1 MRKLFIP
8 LLLCSALEANEKNGF
23 FIEAG
28 FETGLLEGTQTQE
41 KNYTTT
47 QTTTKTTTNNYNYLP
62 LNSILQRATNLFK
75 DADISKLSFSS
86 LSPVRASLDLSGH
99 LTIENFLPYNLNNVK
114 LSFTDAQGN
123 VIDLGVIETLPKQS
137 KIVLSYQ
144 QFNETKQVFDNIM
157 EEQKKYYEKEAERR
171 KNKTTSSVSETN
183 REPSFTFPTFEVL
196 STPHSDPNTQR
207 VFEALSKI
215 NTNLVMK
222 YSDTNNFESAKDKTE
237 KFTAKTAEEFT
248 NLMLNMIAV
257 LDSQSWGDAILNA
270 PFEFTDNKQSG
281 ECTNKGDSNDNCVYP
296 QKNGLV
302 KSNVDKK
309 YVLDKQSIVN
319 NFRGKTDLDV
329 SLLNGAGVD
338 GLGSNTTP
346 TNNDDGKN
354 YGQLA
359 VVASALNPQKLF
371 GTDYKTIN
379 LADLRAILH
388 EFSHTK
394 GYTHNGNMTYQRV
407 PVVGSNGQQEK
418 KDDGA
423 LKDSD
428 GLPYNVCSLYGGQG
442 QPSFPS
448 NYPNSIYHN
457 CADVPAGFLGVTAAV
472 WQQLINQNALPINFA
487 NLNSQ
492 TNYNLNATLNTQDM
506 ANSVIGTIQKT
517 LTATSTTTT
526 TSYHHSKSLQ
536 RFRSPLLGINV
547 KIGYQNYFNDFIGLA
562 YYGIIKYNYAKAA
575 NQKVQQLSYGG
586 GIDLL
591 LDFITTY
598 SNKNSP
604 TGIQTRRNFSSSFG
618 IFGGLRGLY
627 NSYYA
632 LNKVKGSG
640 NLDAATGLNYRYKH
654 SKYSVGISIPLIQR
668 KASVI
673 SSGSDYTNSFVFNEG
688 ASHFKVFFNY
698 GWVF

>member
-8 LLLCSALEANEKNGF
+8 LLLFSALEANEKNGF

-41 KNYTTT
+41 KRH
-47 QTTTKTTTNNYNYLP
+47 TTTKNTYATYNYLP
-62 LNSILQRATNLFK
+62 TDTILKRAANLFTN
-75 DADISKLSFSS
+75 AEAISKLKFSS
-86 LSPVRASLDLSGH
+86 LSPVRVLYMYNGQ
-99 LTIENFLPYNLNNVK
+99 LTIENFLPYNLSNVK

-123 VIDLGVIETLPKQS
+123 VIDLGVIETIPKHS
-137 KIVLSYQ
+137 KIVLPG
-144 QFNETKQVFDNIM
+144 EAFDSLKVDPYTLFLPKI
-157 EEQKKYYEKEAERR
+157 EA
-171 KNKTTSSVSETN
+171 TSTSVS
-183 REPSFTFPTFEVL
+183 
-196 STPHSDPNTQR
+196 DANTQR
-207 VFEALSKI
+207 VFETLNKI
-215 NTNLVMK
+215 KTNLVVNYRNENK
-222 YSDTNNFESAKDKTE
+222 FEGHQNHWEA
-237 KFTAKTAEEFT
+237 FTPQTAEEFT

-270 PFEFTDNKQSG
+270 PFEFANKGGGG
-281 ECTNKGDSNDNCVYP
+281 ECDTSKENDCVNP
-296 QKNGLV
+296 GTNGLV
-302 KSNVDKK
+302 NSQNKS
-309 YVLDKQSIVN
+309 YVLNKQDIVN
-319 NFRGKTDLDV
+319 KFRNKADLDV
-329 SLLNGAGVD
+329 VVLKDSGVV
-338 GLGSNTTP
+338 GLGSDITP
-346 TNNDDGKN
+346 SNNDDGKH
-354 YGQLA
+354 YGQLG
-359 VVASALNPQKLF
+359 VVASALDPTKLF
-371 GTDYKTIN
+371 GNDLKTIK
-379 LADLRAILH
+379 LEDLRTILH

-407 PVVGSNGQQEK
+407 PTGQNENGK
-418 KDDGA
+418 P
-423 LKDSD
+423 KDSD

-442 QPSFPS
+442 QSAFPS

-487 NLNSQ
+487 NLGSQ
-492 TNYNLNATLNTQDM
+492 TNYNLNASLNTQDL
-506 ANSVIGTIQKT
+506 ANSMLSTIQKT
-517 LTATSTTTT
+517 FVTSSVTNHY
-526 TSYHHSKSLQ
+526 SSSASQ
-536 RFRSPLLGINV
+536 SFRSPILGVNA

-591 LDFITTY
+591 VDFITTY
-598 SNKNSP
+598 SNKNNP
-604 TGIQTRRNFSSSFG
+604 IDIQTRRNFSSSFG

-640 NLDAATGLNYRYKH
+640 NLDVATGLNYRYKH

-668 KASVI
+668 KASIV
-673 SSGSDYTNSFVFNEG
+673 SSNGDYTNSFVFNEG

>member
-41 KNYTTT
+41 KRH
-47 QTTTKTTTNNYNYLP
+47 TTTKNTYATYNYLP
-62 LNSILQRATNLFK
+62 TDTILKRAANLFTN
-75 DADISKLSFSS
+75 AEAISKLKFSS
-86 LSPVRASLDLSGH
+86 LSPVRVLYMYNGQ

-123 VIDLGVIETLPKQS
+123 VIDLGVIETIPKHS
-137 KIVLSYQ
+137 KIVLPG
-144 QFNETKQVFDNIM
+144 EAFDSLKIDPYTLFLP
-157 EEQKKYYEKEAERR
+157 KIEA
-171 KNKTTSSVSETN
+171 TSTSVS
-183 REPSFTFPTFEVL
+183 
-196 STPHSDPNTQR
+196 DANTQR
-207 VFEALSKI
+207 VFETLNKI
-215 NTNLVMK
+215 KTDLVVNYRNENK
-222 YSDTNNFESAKDKTE
+222 FKDHE
-237 KFTAKTAEEFT
+237 NHWEAFTPQTAEEFT

-270 PFEFTDNKQSG
+270 PFDF
-281 ECTNKGDSNDNCVYP
+281 TNKGGEECDTSKENECVNP
-296 QKNGLV
+296 GTNGRV
-302 KSNVDKK
+302 NSQNAS
-309 YVLDKQSIVN
+309 YVLNKQDIVN
-319 NFRGKTDLDV
+319 KFRNKADLDV
-329 SLLNGAGVD
+329 VVLKDSGVV
-338 GLGSNTTP
+338 GLGSDITP
-346 TNNDDGKN
+346 SNNDDGKH
-354 YGQLA
+354 YGQLG
-359 VVASALNPQKLF
+359 VVASALDPKKLF
-371 GTDYKTIN
+371 GNNLKTIN
-379 LADLRAILH
+379 LEDLRTILH

-394 GYTHNGNMTYQRV
+394 GYGHNGNMTYQRV
-407 PVVGSNGQQEK
+407 PTGQSENGK
-418 KDDGA
+418 P
-423 LKDSD
+423 KDSD

-442 QPSFPS
+442 QSAFPS

-487 NLNSQ
+487 NLGSQ
-492 TNYNLNATLNTQDM
+492 TNYNLNASLNTQDL
-506 ANSVIGTIQKT
+506 ANSMLSTIQKT
-517 LTATSTTTT
+517 FVTSSVTNHYF
-526 TSYHHSKSLQ
+526 SSASQ
-536 RFRSPLLGINV
+536 SFRSPILGVNA

-562 YYGIIKYNYAKAA
+562 YYGIIKYNYAKASSE
-575 NQKVQQLSYGG
+575 KVQQLSYGG

-591 LDFITTY
+591 VDFITTY
-598 SNKNSP
+598 SNKNNP
-604 TGIQTRRNFSSSFG
+604 IDIQTRRNFSSSFG

-640 NLDAATGLNYRYKH
+640 NLDATTGLNYRYKH

-668 KASVI
+668 KASVV

>member
-8 LLLCSALEANEKNGF
+8 LLLFSALEANEKNGF

-41 KNYTTT
+41 KRH
-47 QTTTKTTTNNYNYLP
+47 TTTKNTYATYNYLP
-62 LNSILQRATNLFK
+62 TDAVLKRAANLFTS
-75 DADISKLSFSS
+75 AEAISKLKFSS
-86 LSPVRASLDLSGH
+86 LSPVRVLYMYNGQ

-123 VIDLGVIETLPKQS
+123 VIDLGVIETIPKHS
-137 KIVLSYQ
+137 KIVLPG
-144 QFNETKQVFDNIM
+144 EAFDSLKVDPYTLFLPKI
-157 EEQKKYYEKEAERR
+157 EA
-171 KNKTTSSVSETN
+171 TSTSVS
-183 REPSFTFPTFEVL
+183 
-196 STPHSDPNTQR
+196 DANTQR
-207 VFEALSKI
+207 VFETLNKI
-215 NTNLVMK
+215 KTDLVVNYRNENK
-222 YSDTNNFESAKDKTE
+222 FKDHE
-237 KFTAKTAEEFT
+237 NHWEAFTPQTAEEFT

-270 PFEFTDNKQSG
+270 PFDF
-281 ECTNKGDSNDNCVYP
+281 TNKGGEECDTSKENECVNP
-296 QKNGLV
+296 GINGRV
-302 KSNVDKK
+302 NSQNES
-309 YVLDKQSIVN
+309 YVLNKQDIVN
-319 NFRGKTDLDV
+319 KFRNKADLDV
-329 SLLNGAGVD
+329 VVLKDSGVV
-338 GLGSNTTP
+338 GLGSDITP
-346 TNNDDGKN
+346 SNNDDGKH
-354 YGQLA
+354 YGQLG
-359 VVASALNPQKLF
+359 VVASALDPKKLF
-371 GTDYKTIN
+371 GNNLKTIN
-379 LADLRAILH
+379 LQDLRTILH

-394 GYTHNGNMTYQRV
+394 GYGHNGNMTYQRV
-407 PVVGSNGQQEK
+407 PTGQNENGK
-418 KDDGA
+418 P
-423 LKDSD
+423 KDSD

-442 QPSFPS
+442 QSTFPS

-487 NLNSQ
+487 NLGSQ
-492 TNYNLNATLNTQDM
+492 TNYNLNASLNTQDL
-506 ANSVIGTIQKT
+506 ANSMLSTIQKT
-517 LTATSTTTT
+517 FVTSSVTNHYF
-526 TSYHHSKSLQ
+526 SSASQ
-536 RFRSPLLGINV
+536 NFRSPILGVNA

-562 YYGIIKYNYAKAA
+562 YYGIIKYNYAKA
-575 NQKVQQLSYGG
+575 NDQKVQQLSYGG

-604 TGIQTRRNFSSSFG
+604 INIQTKRNFSSSFG

-640 NLDAATGLNYRYKH
+640 NLDVATGLNYRYKH

-668 KASVI
+668 KASIV
-673 SSGSDYTNSFVFNEG
+673 SSDGDYTNSLVFNEG

>member
-8 LLLCSALEANEKNGF
+8 LLLFSALEANEKNGF

-41 KNYTTT
+41 KRH
-47 QTTTKTTTNNYNYLP
+47 TTTKNTYATYNYLP
-62 LNSILQRATNLFK
+62 TDTILKRAANLFT
-75 DADISKLSFSS
+75 DAKSISQLNFSS
-86 LSPVRASLDLSGH
+86 LSPVKVLYIGGK
-99 LTIENFLPYNLNNVK
+99 LTIENFLPYNLSNVK

-123 VIDLGVIETLPKQS
+123 IIDLGVIETIPKHS
-137 KIVLSYQ
+137 KIVLPG
-144 QFNETKQVFDNIM
+144 EAFDSL
-157 EEQKKYYEKEAERR
+157 KEAFDKIGPYTFFLPKFEA
-171 KNKTTSSVSETN
+171 TSTSVS
-183 REPSFTFPTFEVL
+183 
-196 STPHSDPNTQR
+196 DANTQR
-207 VFEALSKI
+207 VFETLNKI
-215 NTNLVMK
+215 KTNLIMK
-222 YSDTNNFESAKDKTE
+222 YSSENPNNFNTCPYNNNGNTKNDCWQP
-237 KFTAKTAEEFT
+237 FTPQTAEEFT

-270 PFEFTDNKQSG
+270 PFDFTNSSTDCDNDPSKCVNPGINGRVDSKVDQQYVLNKQG
-281 ECTNKGDSNDNCVYP
+281 
-296 QKNGLV
+296 
-302 KSNVDKK
+302 
-309 YVLDKQSIVN
+309 IVN
-319 NFRGKTDLDV
+319 NFRKKIEID
-329 SLLNGAGVD
+329 
-338 GLGSNTTP
+338 
-346 TNNDDGKN
+346 
-354 YGQLA
+354 A
-359 VVASALNPQKLF
+359 VVLKNSGVVGLANGYGNDGEYGTLGVEAYALDPKKLF
-371 GTDYKTIN
+371 GNNLKTIN
-379 LADLRAILH
+379 LQDLRTILH

-394 GYTHNGNMTYQRV
+394 GYGHNGNMTYQRV
-407 PVVGSNGQQEK
+407 PTGQNENGK
-418 KDDGA
+418 P
-423 LKDSD
+423 KDSD

-442 QPSFPS
+442 QSTFPS

-487 NLNSQ
+487 NLGSQ
-492 TNYNLNATLNTQDM
+492 TNYNLNASLNTQDL
-506 ANSVIGTIQKT
+506 ANSMLSTIQKT
-517 LTATSTTTT
+517 FVTSSVTNHY
-526 TSYHHSKSLQ
+526 SSSASQ
-536 RFRSPLLGINV
+536 SFRSPILGVNA

-591 LDFITTY
+591 VDFITTY

-604 TGIQTRRNFSSSFG
+604 IDIQTRRNFSSSFG

-640 NLDAATGLNYRYKH
+640 NLDVATGLNYRYKH

-668 KASVI
+668 KASIV
-673 SSGSDYTNSFVFNEG
+673 SSDGDYTNSFVFNEG

>member
-8 LLLCSALEANEKNGF
+8 LLLCSSLEANEKNGF

-41 KNYTTT
+41 KRHTTT

-157 EEQKKYYEKEAERR
+157 EEQKKFYEKEAERR
-171 KNKTTSSVSETN
+171 KNKTTSSVSETK

-207 VFEALSKI
+207 VFEVLSKI

-270 PFEFTDNKQSG
+270 PFEFTDNNQNG

-309 YVLDKQSIVN
+309 YVLNKQSIVN

-329 SLLNGAGVD
+329 SLLKNAGVV

-371 GTDYKTIN
+371 GNNLKTIN
-379 LADLRAILH
+379 LEDLRAILH

-407 PVVGSNGQQEK
+407 PVMKDGQVEKDNNGK
-418 KDDGA
+418 P
-423 LKDSD
+423 KDSD

-492 TNYNLNATLNTQDM
+492 TNYNLNASLNTQDM

-517 LTATSTTTT
+517 LTTTSTTTT
-526 TSYHHSKSLQ
+526 TSYHHSKSSQ
-536 RFRSPLLGINV
+536 RFRSPLLGVNV

-591 LDFITTY
+591 VDFITTY

-604 TGIQTRRNFSSSFG
+604 IDIQTRRNFSSSFG

-640 NLDAATGLNYRYKH
+640 NLDVATGLNYRYKH

-668 KASVI
+668 KASVV
-673 SSGSDYTNSFVFNEG
+673 SSNGNYTDSFVFNEG

>member
-1 MRKLFIP
+1 MKKLFIP
-8 LLLCSALEANEKNGF
+8 LLLFSALEANEKNGF

-41 KNYTTT
+41 KRH
-47 QTTTKTTTNNYNYLP
+47 TTTKNTYATYNYLP
-62 LNSILQRATNLFK
+62 TDAVLKRAANLFTN
-75 DADISKLSFSS
+75 AEAISKLKFSS
-86 LSPVRASLDLSGH
+86 LSPVRVLYMYNGQ

-123 VIDLGVIETLPKQS
+123 VIDLGVIETIPKHS
-137 KIVLSYQ
+137 KIVLPG
-144 QFNETKQVFDNIM
+144 EAFDSLKVDPYTLFLPKI
-157 EEQKKYYEKEAERR
+157 EA
-171 KNKTTSSVSETN
+171 TSTSVS
-183 REPSFTFPTFEVL
+183 
-196 STPHSDPNTQR
+196 DANTQR
-207 VFEALSKI
+207 VFETLNKI
-215 NTNLVMK
+215 KTNLIVNYRNENK
-222 YSDTNNFESAKDKTE
+222 FEGHQNHWEA
-237 KFTAKTAEEFT
+237 FTPQTAEEFT

-270 PFEFTDNKQSG
+270 PFEFTNKGGGG
-281 ECTNKGDSNDNCVYP
+281 ECDTNKENECVNP
-296 QKNGLV
+296 GTNGLV
-302 KSNVDKK
+302 NSQNKS
-309 YVLDKQSIVN
+309 YVLNKQDIIN
-319 NFRGKTDLDV
+319 KFRNKADLDV
-329 SLLNGAGVD
+329 VVLKDSGVV
-338 GLGSNTTP
+338 GLGSDITP
-346 TNNDDGKN
+346 SNNDDGKH
-354 YGQLA
+354 YGQLG
-359 VVASALNPQKLF
+359 VVASALDPTKLF
-371 GTDYKTIN
+371 GNDLKTIK
-379 LADLRAILH
+379 LEDLRTILH

-407 PVVGSNGQQEK
+407 PTGQNENGK
-418 KDDGA
+418 P
-423 LKDSD
+423 KDSD
-428 GLPYNVCSLYGGQG
+428 GLPYNVCSLYGGSN
-442 QPSFPS
+442 QPAFPS

-472 WQQLINQNALPINFA
+472 WQQLINQNALPINYA
-487 NLNSQ
+487 NLGSQ
-492 TNYNLNATLNTQDM
+492 TNYNLNASLNTQDL
-506 ANSVIGTIQKT
+506 ANSMLSTIQKT
-517 LTATSTTTT
+517 FVTSSVTNHYSSS
-526 TSYHHSKSLQ
+526 TSQS
-536 RFRSPLLGINV
+536 FRSPILGVNA

-562 YYGIIKYNYAKAA
+562 YYGIIKYNYAKAI

-604 TGIQTRRNFSSSFG
+604 TGVQTRKNFSSSFG

-627 NSYYA
+627 NSYYV

-640 NLDAATGLNYRYKH
+640 NLDVATGLNYRYKH

-668 KASVI
+668 KASVV

>member
-41 KNYTTT
+41 KRH
-47 QTTTKTTTNNYNYLP
+47 TTTKNTYATYNYLP
-62 LNSILQRATNLFK
+62 TDTILKRAANLFT
-75 DADISKLSFSS
+75 DAKSISQLNFSS
-86 LSPVRASLDLSGH
+86 LSPVKVLYIGGK
-99 LTIENFLPYNLNNVK
+99 LTIENFLPYNLSNVK

-123 VIDLGVIETLPKQS
+123 VIDLGVIETIPKHS
-137 KIVLSYQ
+137 KIVLPG
-144 QFNETKQVFDNIM
+144 EAFDSL
-157 EEQKKYYEKEAERR
+157 KEAFDKIDPYTFFFPKFEA
-171 KNKTTSSVSETN
+171 TSTSVS
-183 REPSFTFPTFEVL
+183 
-196 STPHSDPNTQR
+196 DANTQR
-207 VFEALSKI
+207 VFETLNKI
-215 NTNLVMK
+215 KTNLIMK
-222 YSDTNNFESAKDKTE
+222 YSSENPSNFNTCPYNNTKNDCWQP
-237 KFTAKTAEEFT
+237 FTPQTAEEFT

-270 PFEFTDNKQSG
+270 PFDFTNSPTDCDNDPSKCVNPGINGRVDSKVDQQYVLNKQG
-281 ECTNKGDSNDNCVYP
+281 
-296 QKNGLV
+296 
-302 KSNVDKK
+302 
-309 YVLDKQSIVN
+309 IVN
-319 NFRGKTDLDV
+319 NFRKKIEID
-329 SLLNGAGVD
+329 
-338 GLGSNTTP
+338 
-346 TNNDDGKN
+346 
-354 YGQLA
+354 A
-359 VVASALNPQKLF
+359 VVLKNSGVVGLANGYGNDGEYGTLGVEAYALDPTKLF
-371 GTDYKTIN
+371 GNNLKTIN
-379 LADLRAILH
+379 LADLRTILH

-394 GYTHNGNMTYQRV
+394 GYGHNGNMTYQRV
-407 PVVGSNGQQEK
+407 PTGQNENGK
-418 KDDGA
+418 P
-423 LKDSD
+423 KDSD

-442 QPSFPS
+442 QSAFPS

-487 NLNSQ
+487 NLGSQ
-492 TNYNLNATLNTQDM
+492 TNYNLNASLNTQDL
-506 ANSVIGTIQKT
+506 ANSMLSTIQKT
-517 LTATSTTTT
+517 FVTSSVTNHYF
-526 TSYHHSKSLQ
+526 SSASQ
-536 RFRSPLLGINV
+536 SFRSPILGVNA

-591 LDFITTY
+591 VDFITTY

-640 NLDAATGLNYRYKH
+640 NLDVATGLNYRYKH

-668 KASVI
+668 KASVV
-673 SSGSDYTNSFVFNEG
+673 SSDGDYTNSFVFNEG

>member
-8 LLLCSALEANEKNGF
+8 LLLFSALEANEKNGF

-41 KNYTTT
+41 
-47 QTTTKTTTNNYNYLP
+47 QRRTTTKNTYATYNYLP
-62 LNSILQRATNLFK
+62 TDAVLKRAANLFT
-75 DADISKLSFSS
+75 DAKSISQLNFSS
-86 LSPVRASLDLSGH
+86 LSPVKVLYIGGK

-123 VIDLGVIETLPKQS
+123 VIDLGVIETIPKHS
-137 KIVLSYQ
+137 KIVLPG
-144 QFNETKQVFDNIM
+144 EAFDSL
-157 EEQKKYYEKEAERR
+157 KEAFDKIGPYTFFLPKFEA
-171 KNKTTSSVSETN
+171 TSTSVS
-183 REPSFTFPTFEVL
+183 
-196 STPHSDPNTQR
+196 DANTQR
-207 VFEALSKI
+207 VFETLNKI
-215 NTNLVMK
+215 KTNLIMK
-222 YSDTNNFESAKDKTE
+222 YSSENPNNFNTCPYNNNGNTKNDCWQP
-237 KFTAKTAEEFT
+237 FTPQTAEEFT

-257 LDSQSWGDAILNA
+257 LDSQSWGDAVLNA
-270 PFEFTDNKQSG
+270 PFEFTNSSTDCDNDPSKCVNPGINGRVDSKVDQQYVLNKQG
-281 ECTNKGDSNDNCVYP
+281 
-296 QKNGLV
+296 
-302 KSNVDKK
+302 
-309 YVLDKQSIVN
+309 IVN
-319 NFRGKTDLDV
+319 NFRKKIEID
-329 SLLNGAGVD
+329 
-338 GLGSNTTP
+338 
-346 TNNDDGKN
+346 
-354 YGQLA
+354 A
-359 VVASALNPQKLF
+359 VVLKNSGVVGLANGYGNDGEYGTLGVEAYALEPTKLF
-371 GTDYKTIN
+371 GNNLKTIN
-379 LADLRAILH
+379 LADLRTILH

-394 GYTHNGNMTYQRV
+394 GYGHNGNMTYQRV
-407 PVVGSNGQQEK
+407 PTGQNENGK
-418 KDDGA
+418 P
-423 LKDSD
+423 KDSD
-428 GLPYNVCSLYGGQG
+428 GLPYNVCSLYGGSN
-442 QPSFPS
+442 QPAFPS

-487 NLNSQ
+487 NLGSQ
-492 TNYNLNATLNTQDM
+492 TNYNLNASLNTQDL
-506 ANSVIGTIQKT
+506 ANSMLSTIQKT
-517 LTATSTTTT
+517 FVTSSVTNHYF
-526 TSYHHSKSLQ
+526 SSASQ
-536 RFRSPLLGINV
+536 SFRSPILGVNA

-591 LDFITTY
+591 VDFITTY

-604 TGIQTRRNFSSSFG
+604 TGIQTKRNFSSSFG

-640 NLDAATGLNYRYKH
+640 NLDVATGLNYRYKH

-668 KASVI
+668 KASVV
-673 SSGSDYTNSFVFNEG
+673 SSNGDYTNSLVFNEG

>member
-28 FETGLLEGTQTQE
+28 FETGLLEGAQTQE
-41 KNYTTT
+41 KRH
-47 QTTTKTTTNNYNYLP
+47 TTTKNTYATYNYLP
-62 LNSILQRATNLFK
+62 TDAVLKRAANLFT
-75 DADISKLSFSS
+75 DAKSISQLNFSS
-86 LSPVRASLDLSGH
+86 LSPVKVLYIGGK
-99 LTIENFLPYNLNNVK
+99 LTIENFLPYNLSNVK

-123 VIDLGVIETLPKQS
+123 VIDLGVIETIPKHS
-137 KIVLSYQ
+137 KIVLPG
-144 QFNETKQVFDNIM
+144 EAFDSL
-157 EEQKKYYEKEAERR
+157 KKAFDKIDPYTFFFPKFEA
-171 KNKTTSSVSETN
+171 TSTSVS
-183 REPSFTFPTFEVL
+183 
-196 STPHSDPNTQR
+196 DANTQR
-207 VFEALSKI
+207 VFETLNKI
-215 NTNLVMK
+215 KTNLIMK
-222 YSDTNNFESAKDKTE
+222 YSNENPSNFNTCPYNNNGNTKNDCWQP
-237 KFTAKTAEEFT
+237 FTPQTAEEFT

-270 PFEFTDNKQSG
+270 PFDFTNSSTDCDNDPSKCVNPGINGRVDSKVDQQYVLNKQ
-281 ECTNKGDSNDNCVYP
+281 D
-296 QKNGLV
+296 
-302 KSNVDKK
+302 
-309 YVLDKQSIVN
+309 IVN
-319 NFRGKTDLDV
+319 NFRKKIEID
-329 SLLNGAGVD
+329 
-338 GLGSNTTP
+338 
-346 TNNDDGKN
+346 
-354 YGQLA
+354 A
-359 VVASALNPQKLF
+359 VVLKNSGVVGLANGYGNDGEYGTLGVEAYALDPTKLF
-371 GTDYKTIN
+371 GNNLKTIN
-379 LADLRAILH
+379 LADLRTILH

-407 PVVGSNGQQEK
+407 PTGQNENGK
-418 KDDGA
+418 P
-423 LKDSD
+423 KDSD

-442 QPSFPS
+442 QSAFPS

-487 NLNSQ
+487 NLGSQ
-492 TNYNLNATLNTQDM
+492 TNYNLNASLNTQDL
-506 ANSVIGTIQKT
+506 ANSMLSTIQKT
-517 LTATSTTTT
+517 FVTSSVTNHYF
-526 TSYHHSKSLQ
+526 SSASQ
-536 RFRSPLLGINV
+536 SFRSPILGVNA

-604 TGIQTRRNFSSSFG
+604 IDIQTRRNFSSSFG

-632 LNKVKGSG
+632 FNKVKGSA
-640 NLDAATGLNYRYKH
+640 NLDVATGLNYRYKH

-668 KASVI
+668 KASIV
-673 SSGSDYTNSFVFNEG
+673 SSNGDYTNSLVFNEG

>member
-8 LLLCSALEANEKNGF
+8 LLLFSALEANEKNGF

-41 KNYTTT
+41 KRH
-47 QTTTKTTTNNYNYLP
+47 TTTKNTYATYNYLP
-62 LNSILQRATNLFK
+62 TDTILKRAANLFT
-75 DADISKLSFSS
+75 DAKSISQLNFSS
-86 LSPVRASLDLSGH
+86 LSPVKVLYIGGK

-123 VIDLGVIETLPKQS
+123 VIDLGVIETIPKHS
-137 KIVLSYQ
+137 KIVLPG
-144 QFNETKQVFDNIM
+144 EAFDSL
-157 EEQKKYYEKEAERR
+157 KEAFDKIGPHTFFLPKFEA
-171 KNKTTSSVSETN
+171 TSTSVS
-183 REPSFTFPTFEVL
+183 
-196 STPHSDPNTQR
+196 DANTQR
-207 VFEALSKI
+207 VFETLNKI
-215 NTNLVMK
+215 KTNLIMK
-222 YSDTNNFESAKDKTE
+222 YSNKNPSNFNTCPYNNNSNTKNDCWQN
-237 KFTAKTAEEFT
+237 FTPQTAEEFT

-270 PFEFTDNKQSG
+270 PFEFTNSSTDCDNDLSKCVNPGTNGRVDSKVDQQYILNKQG
-281 ECTNKGDSNDNCVYP
+281 
-296 QKNGLV
+296 
-302 KSNVDKK
+302 
-309 YVLDKQSIVN
+309 IIN
-319 NFRGKTDLDV
+319 NFRKKIEID
-329 SLLNGAGVD
+329 
-338 GLGSNTTP
+338 
-346 TNNDDGKN
+346 
-354 YGQLA
+354 A
-359 VVASALNPQKLF
+359 VVLKNSGVVGLANGYGNDGEYGTLGVEAYALEPQKLF
-371 GTDYKTIN
+371 GNDLKTIN
-379 LADLRAILH
+379 LADLRTILH

-407 PVVGSNGQQEK
+407 PTGQNENGK
-418 KDDGA
+418 P
-423 LKDSD
+423 KDSD
-428 GLPYNVCSLYGGQG
+428 GLPYNVCSLYGGSN
-442 QPSFPS
+442 QPAFPS

-492 TNYNLNATLNTQDM
+492 TNYNLNASLNTQDL
-506 ANSVIGTIQKT
+506 ANSMLSTIQKT
-517 LTATSTTTT
+517 FVTSSVTNHYF
-526 TSYHHSKSLQ
+526 SSASQ
-536 RFRSPLLGINV
+536 SFRSPILGVNA

-562 YYGIIKYNYAKAA
+562 YYGIIKYNYAKAIS
-575 NQKVQQLSYGG
+575 QKVQQLSYGG

-591 LDFITTY
+591 VDFITTY
-598 SNKNSP
+598 SNKNNP
-604 TGIQTRRNFSSSFG
+604 TVIQTKRNFSSSFG

-627 NSYYA
+627 NSYYV

-640 NLDAATGLNYRYKH
+640 NLDVATGLNYRYKH

-668 KASVI
+668 KASVV

>member
-8 LLLCSALEANEKNGF
+8 LLLFSALEANEKNGF

-41 KNYTTT
+41 KRH
-47 QTTTKTTTNNYNYLP
+47 TTTKNTYATYNYLP
-62 LNSILQRATNLFK
+62 TDAVLKRAANLFTN
-75 DADISKLSFSS
+75 AEAISKLKFSS
-86 LSPVRASLDLSGH
+86 LSPVRVLYMYNGQ

-123 VIDLGVIETLPKQS
+123 VIDLGVIETIPKHS
-137 KIVLSYQ
+137 KIVLPG
-144 QFNETKQVFDNIM
+144 EAFDSLKVDPYTLFLPKI
-157 EEQKKYYEKEAERR
+157 EA
-171 KNKTTSSVSETN
+171 TSTSVS
-183 REPSFTFPTFEVL
+183 
-196 STPHSDPNTQR
+196 DANTQR
-207 VFEALSKI
+207 VFETLNKI
-215 NTNLVMK
+215 KTDLVVNYRNENK
-222 YSDTNNFESAKDKTE
+222 FKDHQNHWE
-237 KFTAKTAEEFT
+237 AFTPQTAEEFT

-270 PFEFTDNKQSG
+270 PFEFTNSSTDCDNDPSKCVNPGTNGRVNSQNASYVLNKQ
-281 ECTNKGDSNDNCVYP
+281 D
-296 QKNGLV
+296 
-302 KSNVDKK
+302 
-309 YVLDKQSIVN
+309 IVN
-319 NFRGKTDLDV
+319 KFRNKADLDV
-329 SLLNGAGVD
+329 VVLKDSGVV
-338 GLGSNTTP
+338 GLGSDITP
-346 TNNDDGKN
+346 SNNDDGKH
-354 YGQLA
+354 YGQLG
-359 VVASALNPQKLF
+359 VVASALDPKKLF
-371 GTDYKTIN
+371 GNNLKTIN
-379 LADLRAILH
+379 LADLRTILH

-407 PVVGSNGQQEK
+407 PTGQNENGK
-418 KDDGA
+418 P
-423 LKDSD
+423 KDSD
-428 GLPYNVCSLYGGQG
+428 GLPYNVCSLYGGSN
-442 QPSFPS
+442 QPAFPS

-487 NLNSQ
+487 NLGSQ
-492 TNYNLNATLNTQDM
+492 TNYNLNASLNTQDL
-506 ANSVIGTIQKT
+506 ANSMLSTIQKT
-517 LTATSTTTT
+517 FVTSSVTNHYSSS
-526 TSYHHSKSLQ
+526 TSQ
-536 RFRSPLLGINV
+536 NFRSPILGVNA

-591 LDFITTY
+591 VDFITTY

-604 TGIQTRRNFSSSFG
+604 IDIQTRRNFSSSFG

-640 NLDAATGLNYRYKH
+640 NLDVATGLNYRYKH

-668 KASVI
+668 KASIV
-673 SSGSDYTNSFVFNEG
+673 SSNGDYTNSFVFNEG

>member
-8 LLLCSALEANEKNGF
+8 LLLFSALEANEKNGF

-41 KNYTTT
+41 KRH
-47 QTTTKTTTNNYNYLP
+47 TTTKNTYATYNYLP
-62 LNSILQRATNLFK
+62 TDTILKRAANLFT
-75 DADISKLSFSS
+75 DAKSISQLNFSS
-86 LSPVRASLDLSGH
+86 LSPVKVLYIGGK

-123 VIDLGVIETLPKQS
+123 VIDLGVIETIPKHS
-137 KIVLSYQ
+137 KIVLPGDA
-144 QFNETKQVFDNIM
+144 FNSL
-157 EEQKKYYEKEAERR
+157 KEAFDKIDPYTFFIPKFEA
-171 KNKTTSSVSETN
+171 TSTSVS
-183 REPSFTFPTFEVL
+183 
-196 STPHSDPNTQR
+196 DANTQR
-207 VFEALSKI
+207 VFETLNKI
-215 NTNLVMK
+215 KTNLIMK
-222 YSDTNNFESAKDKTE
+222 YSSENPRNFNTCPYNNNGNTKNDCWQP
-237 KFTAKTAEEFT
+237 FTPQTAEEFT

-270 PFEFTDNKQSG
+270 PFEFTNSPTDCDNDPSKCVNPGVNGRVDSKVDQQYILNKQG
-281 ECTNKGDSNDNCVYP
+281 
-296 QKNGLV
+296 
-302 KSNVDKK
+302 
-309 YVLDKQSIVN
+309 IIN
-319 NFRGKTDLDV
+319 NFRKKIEID
-329 SLLNGAGVD
+329 
-338 GLGSNTTP
+338 
-346 TNNDDGKN
+346 
-354 YGQLA
+354 A
-359 VVASALNPQKLF
+359 VVLRNSGVVGLANGYGNDGEYGTLGVEAYALEPQKLF
-371 GTDYKTIN
+371 SNNLKTIN
-379 LADLRAILH
+379 LEDLRTILH

-407 PVVGSNGQQEK
+407 PVMKDGQVEKDNNGK
-418 KDDGA
+418 P
-423 LKDSD
+423 KDSD
-428 GLPYNVCSLYGGQG
+428 GLPYNVCSLYGGSN
-442 QPSFPS
+442 QPAFPS

-492 TNYNLNATLNTQDM
+492 TNYNLNASLNTQDL
-506 ANSVIGTIQKT
+506 ANSMLSTIQKT
-517 LTATSTTTT
+517 FVTSSVTNHY
-526 TSYHHSKSLQ
+526 SSSASQ
-536 RFRSPLLGINV
+536 SFRSPILGVNA

-562 YYGIIKYNYAKAA
+562 YYGIVKYNYSKAL
-575 NQKVQQLSYGG
+575 NQKFQQLSYGG

-604 TGIQTRRNFSSSFG
+604 IGVQTRKNFSSSFG

-627 NSYYA
+627 NSYYV

-640 NLDAATGLNYRYKH
+640 NLDVATGLNYRYKH

-668 KASVI
+668 KASVV